1 MATYFARGIIN
12 PNNLTSVR
20 LPASCHQF
28 ARSLPEHRSARYI
41 ASRALLAELMFMLY
55 GTHRLPE
62 IVIDSCG
69 RPGFSDPSLPDF
81 SIAYAGNIVGIALIP
96 EGRCG
101 LDIAIQRPSQ
111 IITRRIAPAENT
123 FSSSENIWINNQR
136 DPQEA
141 RLQLETLRGSVNKLT
156 GCVATG
162 ADEIRLFPGA
172 GRLRAKQAPGIE
184 ALCDTED
191 VLVWA
196 VSTTSMIDSLTLW
209 EFDNRYGWRNLPD
222 IQARLQGPE
231 GRIMRFTSM
240 PAEKVLITD

>member
-41 ASRALLAELMFMLY
+41 ASRALLAELIFMLY
-55 GTHRLPE
+55 GTSKLPE
-62 IVIDSCG
+62 LTVDQRG
-69 RPGFSDPSLPDF
+69 RPCFADPSLADF
-81 SIAYAGNIVGIALIP
+81 SIAYAGNIVGVALTP

-111 IITRRIAPAENT
+111 LVRHTAPAESP
-123 FSSSENIWINNQR
+123 FSSSENTWINNQR

-156 GCVATG
+156 GCMTSA

-172 GRLRAKQAPGIE
+172 GRLRAKHAPGIE
-184 ALCDTED
+184 AFCDTED
-191 VLVWA
+191 VLIWA
-196 VSTTSMIDSLTLW
+196 VSATRKIDSLTLW
-209 EFDNRYGWRNLPD
+209 EFDNRHGWRNLPD
-222 IQARLQGPE
+222 IQARLRGPG

-240 PAEKVLITD
+240 PAEKVLIPD